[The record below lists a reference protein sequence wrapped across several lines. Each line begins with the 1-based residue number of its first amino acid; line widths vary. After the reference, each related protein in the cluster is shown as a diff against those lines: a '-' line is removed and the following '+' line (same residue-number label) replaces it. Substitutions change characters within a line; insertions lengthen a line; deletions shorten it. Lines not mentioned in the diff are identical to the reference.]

1 MIEDSAD
8 ANILRDDNHLPQ
20 YTYTQGHDK
29 RVSIDS
35 MEGLE
40 LFVTIHQNFERD
52 NDERMNI
59 ALCIDYDY
67 VQ

>member
-8 ANILRDDNHLPQ
+8 ANILCDDNHLPQ
-20 YTYTQGHDK
+20 YTYTQGYDK

-40 LFVTIHQNFERD
+40 LVVIIQQNFERD
-52 NDERMNI
+52 NDERMDI
-59 ALCIDYDY
+59 VL
-67 VQ
+67 